1 MSDQTL
7 VPGSLVCPE
16 CQVAGKHYEAKDNR
30 LLGLH
35 RRNSHGVPGTH
46 HHARRKTR
54 STKAKAAPA
63 NPRSNG
69 VQDQVVAW
77 LRDHPG
83 LHNHRQIAEALGVDP
98 KTDRMIKTLSV
109 AKMRGQPV
117 ASDGH
122 GHWYYSG
129 ATLPVKAPEPEAPAN
144 NGQVHFVSQQI
155 VLLLTDSEGREWV
168 AEPR

>member
-1 MSDQTL
+1 MAEQTL

-16 CQVAGKHYEAKDNR
+16 CQVAGVHHEAKDNR

-35 RRNSHGVPGTH
+35 RRNHHGVAGTH
-46 HHARRKTR
+46 HHPRRK
-54 STKAKAAPA
+54 AKPTPV
-63 NPRSNG
+63 NPRSYG
-69 VQDQVVAW
+69 VQDQVVNW

-83 LHNHRQIAEALGVDP
+83 KHDHREIAEALGVDP
-98 KTDRMIKTLSV
+98 GTDRMIKTLSS
-109 AKMRGQPV
+109 AKSRGQLV
-117 ASDGH
+117 QSDGH

-144 NGQVHFVSQQI
+144 GQVHFVSQQI
-155 VLLLTDSEGREWV
+155 VLLLRDSTGREWV

>member
-1 MSDQTL
+1 MSEQTL
-7 VPGSLVCPE
+7 IPGSLVCPE
-16 CQVAGKHYEAKDNR
+16 CQVDGVHYQAKDNR

-35 RRNSHGVPGTH
+35 RRNHHGVIGTH
-46 HHARRKTR
+46 HHPRH
-54 STKAKAAPA
+54 KAKPAPTKPR

-69 VQDQVVAW
+69 VQEQVVAW

-83 LHNHRQIAEALGVDP
+83 KHNHREIAEAFGVDP
-98 KTDRMIKTLSV
+98 KTDRMVKTLSS
-109 AKMRGQPV
+109 AKSRGQLIE
-117 ASDGH
+117 SDGH

-144 NGQVHFVSQQI
+144 GQVHFVSQQI
-155 VLLLTDSEGREWV
+155 VLLLRDSEGREWV

>member
-1 MSDQTL
+1 MTDQTL
-7 VPGSLVCPE
+7 IPGSRVCPE
-16 CQVAGKHYEAKDNR
+16 CQVAGTHYEAKDNR

-35 RRNSHGVPGTH
+35 RRNHHGVVGTH
-46 HHARRKTR
+46 HHPRRK
-54 STKAKAAPA
+54 A
-63 NPRSNG
+63 NPAPISPRSSG
-69 VQDQVVAW
+69 VQDMVVNW

-83 LHNHRQIAEALGVDP
+83 MHNHRQIAEALGIDP
-98 KTDRMIKTLSV
+98 GTDRMVKTLST
-109 AKMRGQPV
+109 AKMRGQSI

-129 ATLPVKAPEPEAPAN
+129 DRATLPVKAPEPEPA

-168 AEPR
+168 ASPR